1 MTMTFESYHDID
13 GETVGYE
20 QLENGDEF
28 AMRVSW
34 YDWTDDKPVRF
45 TVTRELSE
53 STKRTIK
60 ESEYSAMG
68 SIKAEGSDGH
78 MYKLY
83 IDNAHIECLTDDKDG
98 YDRGTKASKPKL
110 INE

>member
-1 MTMTFESYHDID
+1 MTFESYHDID

-20 QLENGDEF
+20 ELSNGDEF
-28 AMRVSW
+28 AIRISW
-34 YDWTDDKPVRF
+34 YNWTEDKPVRF
-45 TVTRELSE
+45 TVTEELSE
-53 STKRTIK
+53 STKNVLRNAD
-60 ESEYSAMG
+60 YQPMG

-78 MYKLY
+78 TYRLY
-83 IDNAHIECLTDDKDG
+83 IDNHHIECLTDDKDG